1 MAEPINNRLI
11 IEALIR
17 GLTLV
22 VKLLK
27 KVLKGEKI

>member
-1 MAEPINNRLI
+1 MSESISNKLI

-17 GLTLV
+17 GLGLTI
-22 VKLLK
+22 KLLK